1 MKIDKWALF
10 DVSRKSVRFT
20 LTNGV
25 KGNSNLLT
33 QILPFGSSPGEAL
46 KYVLIDDVAYFSYL
60 KMNGETG
67 KGIVLVFDSMETP
80 ENLLGLVPELTSTLI
95 TPPSE
100 TILTLEGGKVQPEP
114 ITLRGFDYA
123 IFSLLTQSPIIAIGT
138 QAEILRLLTA
148 ISFSTPQ
155 DLKTG
160 LSFVSQSTSLSENV
174 NLIGM
179 PLSKEVLEQV
189 DATKGK
195 YTIVLFGDRV
205 YGRYSSQL
213 TKKIGKLAK
222 TGHYRQIKQ
231 LLADFWQ
238 IVIQTDEIT
247 SALDFAANN
256 SLHLSDAQLA
266 LIMRAKYFEKEMPK
280 ELFKEG

>member
-1 MKIDKWALF
+1 MNFDKWALF
-10 DVSRKSVRFT
+10 DVSRKSIHFT
-20 LTNGV
+20 HTNGV
-25 KGNSNLLT
+25 QDNSNLLT

-46 KYVLIDDVAYFSYL
+46 KYVLIDDMAYFSYL

-67 KGIVLVFDSMETP
+67 KGIVLAFEPNEIPD
-80 ENLLGLVPELTSTLI
+80 NLLGLVPELTPILT

-100 TILTLEGGKVQPEP
+100 VVLTLRSAEVQPEP
-114 ITLRGFDYA
+114 IKLRGFDTA
-123 IFSLLTQSPIIAIGT
+123 IFSLLTHRPVVVIGT
-138 QAEILRLLTA
+138 QVEILRLLTA
-148 ISFSTPQ
+148 ISFSIPQ

-179 PLSKEVLEQV
+179 PLLKEVLEQI

-205 YGRYSSQL
+205 YGPYRSQI
-213 TKKIGKLAK
+213 TKKIADHAGK
-222 TGHYRQIKQ
+222 GQYDQIKQ
-231 LLADFWQ
+231 LLTDFWQ
-238 IVIQTDEIT
+238 IVIKTDEL
-247 SALDFAANN
+247 SPALDFAANN

-266 LIMRAKYFEKEMPK
+266 LIMRAKHFGKVVPK
-280 ELFKEG
+280 ELLEV